1 MRAKQVVVIGASAG
15 GIETLRELV
24 SGLPADFPAPICI
37 VLHSSPEAPG
47 VLDAI
52 LSRAGPLPAVNVHG
66 RQRMEPGHI
75 YVAPPDYHL
84 VVEPGLV
91 RGTKGPRE
99 NRFRPAID
107 PLFRSAAQVYGPGV
121 IGVILTGNLDDGTA
135 GLWAV
140 KQLGG
145 IAVVQHPA
153 DAMFPSMPQSALRH
167 VRVDHS
173 VPLSDLAP
181 LLVQLTT
188 EPVSEAPAE
197 PAPAALDV
205 EVKIVMEQNPID
217 AGLLGVSE
225 PSSFAC
231 PECHGVLLQIKEGG
245 RIRFRCHTGHGYSLD
260 SLLAAITEG
269 IEEALWN
276 AIRALEEGQMLM
288 SAIGEHLKGHTS
300 PDVDA
305 LLSRAEEAK
314 AQSDALRKLVMDREP
329 IEVKP

>member
-1 MRAKQVVVIGASAG
+1 MGAKQVVVIGASAG
-15 GIETLRELV
+15 GIDALRELV
-24 SGLPADFPAPICI
+24 SGLPADFPTPICI
-37 VLHSSPEAPG
+37 VLHTSPQAPA

-52 LSRAGPLPAVNVHG
+52 LSREGPLPAVNVHG
-66 RQRMEPGHI
+66 RRRMQPRHI
-75 YVAPPDYHL
+75 YIAPPDYHL

-99 NRFRPAID
+99 NGFRPAID
-107 PLFRSAAQVYGPGV
+107 LLFRSAAQVYGPGV
-121 IGVILTGNLDDGTA
+121 IGVILTGNLDDGTV

-153 DAMFPSMPQSALRH
+153 DAMFPSMPQSALQH

-181 LLVQLTT
+181 LLVQLTG
-188 EPVSEAPAE
+188 EPVFEAPAE

-205 EVKIVMEQNPID
+205 EVKIAMEQNPID
-217 AGLLGVSE
+217 AGLLALSE

-231 PECHGVLLQIKEGG
+231 PECHGVLLQMKEGG

-269 IEEALWN
+269 IEEA
-276 AIRALEEGQMLM
+276 
-288 SAIGEHLKGHTS
+288 
-300 PDVDA
+300 PA
-305 LLSRAEEAK
+305 LLNEAK
-314 AQSDALRKLVMDREP
+314 AQSDSIRELVMDREP